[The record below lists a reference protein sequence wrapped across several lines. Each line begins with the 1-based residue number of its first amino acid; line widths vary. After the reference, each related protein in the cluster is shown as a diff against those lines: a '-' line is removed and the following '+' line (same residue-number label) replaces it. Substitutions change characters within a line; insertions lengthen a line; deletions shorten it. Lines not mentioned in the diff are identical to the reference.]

1 MKEIIGKEDSMLL
14 VIDIQDKLINN
25 LTYPIYEKDRI
36 IGNTRALIKAANI
49 YGLPVLVTEQRKLG
63 ETIPEIKELLME
75 YDFYHPV
82 RKLSFSCYRDGGF
95 RGILKEV
102 DRSTVILCG
111 IEAHICVAQTA
122 LDLMVNGY
130 VVHVVEDATSA
141 YPKENY
147 VTAINRLRDA
157 GAVITGTE
165 MLVYELLREAGT
177 DEFRGILEVVKE
189 RRDSTQMGGGT
200 EI

>member
-1 MKEIIGKEDSMLL
+1 MLL

-36 IGNTRALIKAANI
+36 IGNTRALIKAADI
-49 YGLPVLVTEQRKLG
+49 YGLPVLVTEQKKLG
-63 ETIPEIKELLME
+63 ETIPEIKELLIE

-82 RKLSFSCYRDGGF
+82 KKLSFSCYRDDGF

-130 VVHVVEDATSA
+130 VVQVVEDATSA
-141 YPKENY
+141 HPKENY

-157 GAVITGTE
+157 GAVITSTE
-165 MLVYELLREAGT
+165 MLVYELLKEAGT
-177 DEFRGILEVVKE
+177 DEFRRILKVTKE
-189 RRDSTQMGGGT
+189 RRDSTQMGGT